1 MNVPMEQ
8 WDGLKLSFPM
18 MKTLQATSDIG
29 VLVVEWL
36 LPSILTW
43 YREKIMREE
52 IEKVLEAMREDY
64 KRWSNWSS
72 NYKPNPHSDTKIMNE
87 MIENYCNGLEVTEGS
102 RYWKIISTSGSGTQ
116 RSVNGFIVKAGD
128 KKFREG
134 DMLKAAGWAAPAR
147 NFARGNVLDGSGVN
161 EVRWTGIG

>member
-1 MNVPMEQ
+1 
-8 WDGLKLSFPM
+8 
-18 MKTLQATSDIG
+18 
-29 VLVVEWL
+29 
-36 LPSILTW
+36 
-43 YREKIMREE
+43 MRNE

-64 KRWSNWSS
+64 KRWSNNCARHESS
-72 NYKPNPHSDTKIMNE
+72 AHYSKIKNE
-87 MIENYCNGLEVTEGS
+87 MEESYCNGLEVTEGS

-134 DMLKAAGWAAPAR
+134 DMLKSAGWAAPAR
-147 NFARGNVLDGSGVN
+147 NFARGNVLDGYKVD

>member
-1 MNVPMEQ
+1 
-8 WDGLKLSFPM
+8 
-18 MKTLQATSDIG
+18 
-29 VLVVEWL
+29 
-36 LPSILTW
+36 
-43 YREKIMREE
+43 MRNE

-64 KRWSNWSS
+64 KRWSNRCAAHESS
-72 NYKPNPHSDTKIMNE
+72 AHYSNIKAE
-87 MIENYCNGLEVTEGS
+87 MEENYCNGLTVTEGS
-102 RYWKIISTSGSGTQ
+102 RYYKIVSDKHGQ

-161 EVRWTGIG
+161 NVRWTGIG